1 MITKSAVR
9 GTSTIVSL
17 SCVPRSATALPG
29 RFLALGGVGAHFG
42 APQSAK
48 PTRGAARLRRAVS
61 ERGGL
66 GGPFGAPHSFVAQD
80 QPGVSRRLVDRHAGG
95 PVRAELRGNAE
106 PAHPLLAHRR
116 RLVGPPQH
124 VDRQRPDRRPEGRQ
138 RDTIDRRPR
147 GLREQEPYLLPAA
160 PALAGAHARAR
171 EPLDLILVERPV
183 AQQGGD
189 AAGAHLRRLP
199 VEIARRLRSEE
210 HTSELQSRGH
220 LVCRLL
226 LEKKKK
232 KKK

>member
-1 MITKSAVR
+1 MITQSAVR
-9 GTSTIVSL
+9 GTSSIRSL

-29 RFLALGGVGAHFG
+29 RFRALGGVGAHFG

-116 RLVGPPQH
+116 RLVGDRKSTRLNSSH
-124 VDRQRPDRRPEGRQ
+124 VAISYAVFCLKKKND
-138 RDTIDRRPR
+138 
-147 GLREQEPYLLPAA
+147 GL
-160 PALAGAHARAR
+160 
-171 EPLDLILVERPV
+171 
-183 AQQGGD
+183 
-189 AAGAHLRRLP
+189 
-199 VEIARRLRSEE
+199 
-210 HTSELQSRGH
+210 
-220 LVCRLL
+220 CRLL
-226 LEKKKK
+226 RARV
-232 KKK
+232 